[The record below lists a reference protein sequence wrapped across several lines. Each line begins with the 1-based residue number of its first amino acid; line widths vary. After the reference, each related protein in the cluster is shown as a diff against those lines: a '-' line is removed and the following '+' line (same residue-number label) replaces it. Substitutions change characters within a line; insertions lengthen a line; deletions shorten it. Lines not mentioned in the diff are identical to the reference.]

1 MTMGGV
7 EDEALMS
14 ALTDAPSADAEGE
27 EYAAALADIALLRTH
42 LRLIGD
48 TLAAQPPPAA
58 AAGSRRRRKALA
70 LCLAAV
76 VAGVVTVAGVG
87 IARQAAMSGGE
98 SGGLGKLTPE
108 GIVACARIIAEGTV
122 RAVEPIGTDGEIRVV
137 LDVDRRLKP
146 ADGPA
151 RLTFTLTFDHDHD
164 DVAPPPVPGSRMLVS
179 LSELP
184 DEPVDWYQGADIAPA
199 WSWMDKALPGS
210 RALTCMSD
218 GG

>member
-1 MTMGGV
+1 MTMGGI

-27 EYAAALADIALLRTH
+27 EYAAALADVALLRTH

-48 TLAAQPPPAA
+48 TLAAQPAPAA
-58 AAGSRRRRKALA
+58 AVGRRSKALA

-76 VAGVVTVAGVG
+76 VAGVVAVAGVG

-108 GIVACARIIAEGTV
+108 GIVACARVIAEGTV

-137 LDVDRRLKP
+137 LEVDRRLKP

-151 RLTFTLTFDHDHD
+151 RLTFTLTFDRDHD
-164 DVAPPPVPGSRMLVS
+164 DVASPPVPGSRMLVS

-199 WSWMDKALPGS
+199 RSWMGRALPGS